1 MNAFPGV
8 RQGNSMFDRLNITAK
23 IWLAFGVFV
32 CGSLIAVG
40 VSQVQGL
47 RSETQLQTTSDAL
60 FPAAQETSE
69 ADAAFQRM
77 AKAYQDA
84 VLLQDAAA
92 LDRGLKDGQAVVAAL
107 KRAAALPGLNEAR
120 SMELR
125 TLAATVATLV
135 SEADRVYRPMI
146 AAGAS
151 FSDEMTQRAAAMA
164 KDTEAAKVSLQAA
177 REGVAAVLQGELRAA
192 VEGSTRQRWLSLF
205 VFLGTLAA
213 AAVVVTVTIHR
224 SVVLPVRSVVSELTA
239 SAGQVSSASQ
249 QVAASAQSLS
259 DGASRQAASLEETS
273 ASMEEMA
280 SMTRQNSENSQQAAS
295 LTEHA
300 EGLIKSANVA
310 LDEMVRSMT
319 AIKDS
324 SDKVAKI
331 IKTIDEI
338 AFQTN
343 ILALNAAVEAAR
355 AGEAGMGFAVV
366 ADEVRALAQRSA
378 QAARDTA
385 ALIEESIVR
394 SGEGQQKVAQVTSAI
409 ASVTDNAVK
418 VRLLIDQVSE
428 ATRQQAQGIEQ
439 VSYAI
444 QQMETVTQTTAATAV
459 ESASASEELSAQ
471 ADRSVHAVERLA
483 ALVGHGS
490 GGSGTMAAEV
500 SSVQSRL
507 VMRPRAAA
515 ATPEHDFAAGS
526 FNAPASAG
534 TYGKF

>member
-1 MNAFPGV
+1 
-8 RQGNSMFDRLNITAK
+8 MFERFNITAK

-47 RSETQLQTTSDAL
+47 RSEAQLQTTNDAL
-60 FPAAQETSE
+60 FPAAQQTSE

-77 AKAYQDA
+77 AKAYQEA
-84 VLLQDAAA
+84 VLLQDEAA
-92 LDRGLKDGQAVVAAL
+92 LDRGVKDGDAAVAAL
-107 KRAAALPGLNEAR
+107 KTAADLPGLDAAR
-120 SMELR
+120 SSELHGLAMSIAGVVSDAER
-125 TLAATVATLV
+125 T
-135 SEADRVYRPMI
+135 YRPMI
-146 AAGAS
+146 AAGANS
-151 FSDEMTQRAAAMA
+151 SDEMAERAGTMA
-164 KDTEAAKVSLQAA
+164 KETEEAQASLTEARAS
-177 REGVAAVLQGELRAA
+177 VAAVLQDGLRAA
-192 VEGSTRQRWLSLF
+192 VEGSARQRWLSLF
-205 VFLGTLAA
+205 VFLGALAA
-213 AAVVVTVTIHR
+213 AAVVVTITIHR
-224 SVVLPVRSVVSELTA
+224 SVVLPVRSVVAELTA

-280 SMTRQNSENSQQAAS
+280 SMTHQNAENSQEAAS

-300 EGLIKSANVA
+300 DGLIQSANIA
-310 LDEMVRSMT
+310 LNEMVCSMT

-385 ALIEESIVR
+385 TLIEESIAR
-394 SGEGQQKVAQVTSAI
+394 SGEGQQKVAQVSRAI
-409 ASVTDNAVK
+409 ALVTENALK

-428 ATRQQAQGIEQ
+428 ATRQQSQGIEQ

-444 QQMETVTQTTAATAV
+444 QQMETVTQSTAATAV

-471 ADRSVHAVERLA
+471 ADRSVQAVGRLA
-483 ALVGHGS
+483 ALVGHARGDKTATS
-490 GGSGTMAAEV
+490 EV
-500 SSVQSRL
+500 SASSSRL
-507 VMRPRAAA
+507 RNRPRAGAA
-515 ATPEHDFAAGS
+515 APEHNFAA
-526 FNAPASAG
+526 APASTG
-534 TYGKF
+534 TYGEF